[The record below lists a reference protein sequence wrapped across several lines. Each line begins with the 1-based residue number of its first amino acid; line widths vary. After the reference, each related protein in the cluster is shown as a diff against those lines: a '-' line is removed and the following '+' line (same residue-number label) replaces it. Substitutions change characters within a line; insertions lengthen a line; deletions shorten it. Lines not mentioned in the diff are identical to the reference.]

1 MKILF
6 WNCRGEFLCREVK
19 RHCKF
24 SVKAFS
30 LDVHILLET
39 HTQEAGMN
47 RFLQTMEM
55 EFEGAGIPGSGYSGG
70 IIVCWNKS
78 FGQISWCKGTEQA
91 AYLIIQEPQ
100 GNPWILDGVFAI
112 PDGKQRGYVWSKT
125 TEVLKEG
132 LPTLLV
138 GDFNTLLGPEDKRG
152 GAPFRMKSDVLA
164 F

>member
-1 MKILF
+1 
-6 WNCRGEFLCREVK
+6 
-19 RHCKF
+19 
-24 SVKAFS
+24 
-30 LDVHILLET
+30 
-39 HTQEAGMN
+39 
-47 RFLQTMEM
+47 M
-55 EFEGAGIPGSGYSGG
+55 EFEGAGIPGSGYSG
-70 IIVCWNKS
+70 
-78 FGQISWCKGTEQA
+78 GTEQA

-152 GAPFRMKSDVLA
+152 GAPFRMTSDVLA
-164 F
+164 FRQWVNENHLQTIEQKGQAFTWCNNRQGSARTWETLDRTFS